1 MGPTADLA
9 EVGEASQ
16 EPCTR
21 PRSRGLQGEGRGVS
35 FVRPREGVWCPVARN
50 VRVNRR
56 AEGTSELNRR
66 LGAVGKGAVALE
78 HYGVAGD
85 YAFCGG

>member
-1 MGPTADLA
+1 M
-9 EVGEASQ
+9 
-16 EPCTR
+16 
-21 PRSRGLQGEGRGVS
+21 
-35 FVRPREGVWCPVARN
+35 RPREGVWCPVARN

-56 AEGTSELNRR
+56 AKGTSELNRR